1 MKGSERV
8 NTAGSLMVSYRHKK
22 FNIRNILTVT
32 SNVSNDSP
40 YGQFSEYARLNPYWS
55 PYDENGLLS
64 QNIALQFI
72 DDKDKET
79 SDEFVANPLYNA
91 SLNTLLRQEYIDVTN
106 NAYIEWMIKPGLKAT
121 ITSLP
126 GVTMLP
132 TCTALPMP
140 KAAWAAKILN
150 RMPSHFQFLPRPFLM

>member
-1 MKGSERV
+1 
-8 NTAGSLMVSYRHKK
+8 MVSYRHKK
-22 FNIRNILTVT
+22 FNFRNILTVT

-121 ITSLP
+121 GRFGITEKR
-126 GVTMLP
+126 T
-132 TCTALPMP
+132 
-140 KAAWAAKILN
+140 KADDFI
-150 RMPSHFQFLPRPFLM
+150 RPII